1 MEMIMFKKS
10 QLIGLM
16 FAGALVFAACDSKTE
31 TAADNRSDAAGD
43 RVEKNED
50 MREDINSAWEQYLE
64 VKDALVASQPND
76 VQREANELVDEIKE
90 VDKWDATSDK
100 KQQWVAFAPK
110 FTQAAQNVA
119 ATGDIAQQRV
129 AFEQLSMVM
138 EEGLKTFGLHRKT
151 AYKQHC
157 PMAFNNKGAAWFSDD
172 KTIENPYEPSMKSC
186 GSVTAEMAF

>member
-1 MEMIMFKKS
+1 MFKKS

-16 FAGALVFAACDSKTE
+16 FAGALVFAACDSKME
-31 TAADNRSDAAGD
+31 TAADKKSDAAGD
-43 RVEKNED
+43 RVEQNED
-50 MREDINSAWEQYLE
+50 MREDFNSTWEQYLE

-76 VQREANELVDEIKE
+76 VQREAKELVDEAKE

-100 KQQWVAFAPK
+100 RQQWVAYSPK
-110 FTQAAQNVA
+110 FVQAAQNVA

-157 PMAFNNKGAAWFSDD
+157 PMAFGNKGATWFSDD
-172 KTIENPYEPSMKSC
+172 KEIANPYEPTMKTC
-186 GSVTAEMAF
+186 GDIQATMAF

>member
-1 MEMIMFKKS
+1 MFKKS
-10 QLIGLM
+10 NLIGLM
-16 FAGALVFAACDSKTE
+16 FAGALVFAACDSKQE
-31 TAADNRSDAAGD
+31 TTADNKGDAAGD

-50 MREDINSAWEQYLE
+50 MREDFNRAWEQYLE

-76 VQREANELVDEIKE
+76 VQREARELVDEVKD

-100 KQQWVAFAPK
+100 KQQWVGFQPK
-110 FTQAAQNVA
+110 FLQAVQNVA
-119 ATGDIAQQRV
+119 ATNDIAQQRV
-129 AFEQLSMVM
+129 EFEKLSMLM

-157 PMAFNNKGAAWFSDD
+157 PMAFNNKGASWFSDD

-186 GSVTAEMAF
+186 GTVQAEMAF